1 MRIEAESAGI
11 YWFREYLLTKFR
23 SKRVTGLIIIF
34 FSPLRERLSGVK
46 PPVLR
51 SEIDFD
57 PGSKYHVPANI
68 PYIG

>member
-1 MRIEAESAGI
+1 MFLNIISIQDLFRNRLFI
-11 YWFREYLLTKFR
+11 Y
-23 SKRVTGLIIIF
+23 F
-34 FSPLRERLSGVK
+34 FFLFSERLSGVK

-51 SEIDFD
+51 SETDFD